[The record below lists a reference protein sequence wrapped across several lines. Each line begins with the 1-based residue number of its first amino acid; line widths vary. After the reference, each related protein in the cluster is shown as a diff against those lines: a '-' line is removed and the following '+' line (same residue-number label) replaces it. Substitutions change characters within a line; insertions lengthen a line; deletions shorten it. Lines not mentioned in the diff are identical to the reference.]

1 MDLAALVR
9 AGRQAE
15 LFADLEPKS
24 LAGDHAASNNLALV
38 HRWLGNQ
45 MLEVAYALRAFQQD
59 ASSLGGI
66 NTLFRALGAA
76 AQFRVLTDIYAGLP
90 NKRLLNRHQKLLVAI
105 AYRECNRLAQSQA
118 VLEEIPDFPQ
128 EDAVELDV
136 AMRFAQAASDHAAAL
151 ALIDRLEAVGG
162 HGSRQ
167 RLSERFT
174 SGDMAGALQVY
185 EDGWRSDPAL
195 AEDAKTALFCAV
207 ALDRRDIVERLG
219 PGMVGGAREVAR
231 LYLEGAREVA
241 VRGAART
248 YLFPFEP
255 TNLSIAL
262 RHVVGQFYEIQT
274 LQRLAHLLSP
284 GDEVVDVGA
293 NIGNHTIYFAGELGC
308 RVTPFECNPR
318 LVPLLRKVVEDSA
331 LTGQVDLRNVG
342 KAVSDGPG
350 EVFFNHIRNDY
361 SNVSKQADG
370 AMTGV
375 PAMALDSLDLP
386 SCRLLK
392 VDVDG
397 GEIGV
402 LRGAEAFLARHRPL
416 LVIEVM
422 NFNIAEALSLIDKA
436 GYAMIRENAQAKT
449 HSDFVFSPVEQE
461 PPAL

>member
-24 LAGDHAASNNLALV
+24 KAGDHAASNNLALV

-59 ASSLGGI
+59 PSSLAGI

-118 VLEEIPDFPQ
+118 VLEGVPDFPR
-128 EDAVELDV
+128 ENAVELDV

-151 ALIDRLEAVGG
+151 ALIDRLEAVGVDG
-162 HGSRQ
+162 RRQ

-174 SGDMAGALQVY
+174 SGDMAGALQIY
-185 EDGWRSDPAL
+185 EDGWRSDPEL
-195 AEDAKTALFCAV
+195 VEDAKTALFCAI
-207 ALDRRDIVERLG
+207 ALDDRAIVERLA
-219 PGMVGGAREVAR
+219 PRMVGGAREVAR
-231 LYLEGAREVA
+231 LYLEGAREV
-241 VRGAART
+241 VVQGAART
-248 YLFPFEP
+248 YRFPFEP

-262 RHVVGQFYEIQT
+262 RHAVGQFYEIQT
-274 LQRLAHLLSP
+274 LQRLAPLLSP

-318 LVPLLRKVVEDSA
+318 LAPLLCKVVEDA
-331 LTGQVDLRNVG
+331 GLAGQVDLRHVG
-342 KAVSDGPG
+342 KAVSDGAG
-350 EVFFNHIRNDY
+350 EVFFNYIRNDY
-361 SNVSKQADG
+361 SNVSKDSEG
-370 AMTGV
+370 GRTGV
-375 PAMALDSLDLP
+375 PAMPLDSLDLP

-402 LRGAEAFLARHRPL
+402 LRGAEAFLAKHRPL

-422 NFNIAEALSLIDKA
+422 NFNTAEALSLIEKA
-436 GYAMIRENAQAKT
+436 GYAMIRENVEART
-449 HSDFVFSPVEQE
+449 HSDFVFSPVERD
-461 PPAL
+461 PPLL